1 MKQKGKLL
9 TCILCVMLGICCVL
23 GFSSCKK
30 DCKSGHTWGEWSV
43 TKAATCVEEGE
54 RVHTCTKCKTAETE
68 KIGALGHDWAEATC
82 VAPKTCKRCSATE
95 GEPLAHTFD
104 KEVANEST
112 LKSAATCTAKAVY
125 YKTCACG
132 AKSET
137 ETFEYGEPLAHTFD
151 QEVANEKT
159 LKSAGSCDTKPVYY
173 RSCKCGAVDT
183 NADNTFEGVANGHA
197 FEKKSETQAT
207 CTEPGKTVYRCK
219 SCGTEETRVS
229 GSALGHKWVAATCTT
244 AEYCSVCKKEGV
256 PALGHTWEYSAE
268 ESIEA
273 TCYAVG
279 KDVTKCSVC
288 GETHTDVVPK
298 TAHNFGELTPTNET
312 PSMGTADVC
321 HVVYI
326 HTCQNDGCG
335 FSEKK
340 EVEVSEHN
348 FSKQI
353 TTAAT
358 CSQNGQM
365 TYTCNQCGFVKT
377 EAYAD
382 ATAHN
387 YVTNAAG
394 TQNECDICHAVQLLA
409 SGESAEVKA
418 ADLKNAGSIRLDN
431 ASISLS
437 DEAKGVLEG
446 KDNVNVGA
454 APLSGSDLDKA
465 LAALGTNYEGSQP
478 TVYNFTMSSGGTAI
492 TEFGGKVT
500 VRIPYTLSEGEDPNE
515 IVVAYINGDKVEEV
529 LARYDSG
536 FAIFETEHFSY
547 YTVTRMTPAQRCA
560 KFGHVNRT
568 VTQEPNCTTPGYT
581 ISVCVR
587 CGETTKNE
595 KKEALGHDYEVTE
608 VKATCTVNG
617 KKTYKCKR
625 CNDEFNMTL
634 FAEGHDWTETAKVEA
649 TCKNPGSATYK
660 CDKCS
665 EEFTV
670 TEPQKD
676 HAVKST
682 VVLPTCTQRGYTEIA
697 CVMCDY
703 KSIIDYKDALGHSE
717 KTKVFLPTCTE
728 EGYTLVYCERCN
740 AELNKKDIVAAK
752 GHTMVNG
759 VCSVCGEGCEH
770 NYVKGNV
777 VAATCTE
784 NGYTVYTCS
793 KCNTSYNGDEVKAL
807 GHKFNVEK
815 CERCG
820 IANPELTDYY
830 ANMLRS
836 VKDAMNLKIRL
847 EGLKIDLTSK
857 FEIARK
863 DNGQIVYTESDDTPD
878 FLKQV
883 GVNELALSIADNG
896 EISGYASIDIL
907 QEGTEY
913 KAKAV
918 IKDGFVYVIAENPD
932 GNEVSFAVAG
942 RMSIDSVLSEM
953 FHNMPKDVTY
963 ETIKN
968 ALVWVNTDLNAV
980 LDNLLT
986 SNKTAVGSAMASLIP
1001 YVFERTETDSGY
1013 TYTLDVSKL
1022 KKAVD
1027 EFTSDDLTISKAIDK
1042 VLGNGTFDNAALFI
1056 PVLLDKKPA
1065 EAIGLIKK
1073 LGIDREQICSAVDS
1087 VYFILTGE
1095 KLDSSAYIDNALEQ
1109 FKDMT
1114 VAEVIAAASGSEG
1127 ATAEDVKTM
1136 VSTNIKMMRE
1146 TALVDLL
1153 FSFDKNAERDENGN
1167 VKPEYKKAM
1176 LDGVKK
1182 SIDGLAEMM
1191 KTASVSFSTN
1201 KDGFVKNIVVELKEF
1216 DYSNKFGG
1224 NIEENRPSEELD
1236 SEIARPITDT
1246 KNTHKSMLSG
1256 KLTIELGAT
1265 YDDSEY
1271 ASLIEQING
1280 EIPSFGNNNVV
1291 TINEEDYKSEPD
1303 ESTGVIETERKDK
1316 TLIYIDADG
1325 KIFKMTT
1332 EGRYVYREYSP
1343 YYGKGSKRYAYF
1355 VETETI
1361 YSIVYNT
1368 SSDAILAYTSTA
1380 CGNSKMYTIDG
1391 EYVVKGSTKRTLLK
1405 YRMANDG
1412 SWILESSKVLSNRK
1426 NLDNEWQFKNR
1437 IPTRFYFDSETKTFS
1452 LNGGHAYELDETK
1465 SDVRCGGKE
1474 VYVCRNC
1481 KHEMVKKIE
1490 HLSDKNGKEYEKE
1503 YKKLLEGDEYSCQDG
1518 VKVIERC
1525 PDCKAVVEERI
1536 MRGHP
1541 YEHNGESWQFGSG
1554 NKFIHYEY
1562 ELNGKTCR
1570 DGITRREICDIC
1582 GKVVGINRDYG
1593 KYHKTCEVVERYHLT
1608 DYGSKCGGYLT
1619 VYACPCGERCE
1630 YVFERGDDRYVCE
1643 IGHNENPIGCWI
1655 TDENILKNIVEGR
1668 QYNLIDG
1675 SYHFDNSYFVLT
1687 CAVTDSEVPGQ
1698 EGPCGFKIRVA
1709 KYWLKEEGTC
1719 IVKMHTVLQL
1729 GYNET
1734 DGTYKKQVE
1743 FVSGEKVYHSLKALT
1758 DGDKNEGYE
1767 WKCSLCGSYMKTERV
1782 EKDNGYIQTSTWV
1795 NNIDLND
1802 LPKKSVY
1809 EFSSEFVNGEST
1821 NKGNN
1826 TRTYFD
1832 GTTTVETSIDKYDCN
1847 NNQIF
1852 YRWEF
1857 RYRDGRT
1864 EWRQEETVTETYTDT
1879 DSFGK
1884 AVEATRIS
1892 RINSDSNGR
1901 YDVTEY
1907 AYADYRKVLNLAEG
1921 VEYDGFE
1928 YYRLR
1933 YYDYVGDDG
1942 RKGSM
1947 RPWALDY
1954 YFENVNVGKDYLIYC
1969 KTVNGDSFIK
1979 YTFVYNEKPCTFT
1992 ITVSTEN
1999 GEMSYYDY
2007 KKADALEEL
2016 LMRSGCKT
2024 YEEVVERYK
2033 ERYGV
2038 DDPTEEDVYRFFD
2051 VKLPSENSVYN
2062 LCGTHHFYKLD
2073 QNRSVE
2079 PTCTQYGKAVYVC
2092 VVCGDEVVVDAESGI
2107 YLENYD
2113 LYPHGHNWTYVSE
2126 NLYRCDRCGL
2136 ENRNGAD
2143 GDVIFEDL
2151 TEKYG
2156 DGSEYVIG
2164 FHDRANEGFT
2174 VYVSLI
2180 KKNVAEG
2187 EDNELITD
2195 YKVSYDYDG
2204 KAVLKVNKAAIK
2216 EIAAGY
2222 GLADGEYDVRVTFV
2236 PKNEGKDLD
2245 YAITLTDNS
2254 SESVSEEQWRAAFAT
2269 EKFENYSMERTK
2281 DYTNR
2286 EPSVETIKIKF
2297 VENGLLVISLSN
2309 NIIMYHDEEESATM
2323 KAYYAQ
2329 FYSVLL
2335 EKYSDFTFDK
2345 TENAYIATVDITL
2358 TETSLFTTVT
2368 TIKKVVID
2376 EGGNVTSIV
2385 CDYVESLA
2393 DDVTSSGNI
2402 IMKLTDYGTTVIT
2415 AEEIEAAQ
2423 KANV

>member
-68 KIGALGHDWAEATC
+68 KIVALGHDWAEATC
-82 VAPKTCKRCSATE
+82 VTPKTCKRCSATE

-183 NADNTFEGVANGHA
+183 NADNTFEGVANGHE

-207 CTEPGKTVYRCK
+207 CTEPGKAVYRCK

-256 PALGHTWEYSAE
+256 PALGHTWEYNAD

-273 TCYAVG
+273 TCYAEG

-288 GETHTDVVPK
+288 GETHTDVVSK
-298 TAHNFGELTPTNET
+298 TPHNFGELTPTNET

-358 CSQNGQM
+358 CSQNGQI
-365 TYTCNQCGFVKT
+365 TYTCKQCGFVKT

-454 APLSGSDLDKA
+454 APLSGSDLDEA

-587 CGETTKNE
+587 CGETTRNE

-634 FAEGHDWTETAKVEA
+634 FAEGHNWTETAKVEA
-649 TCKNPGSATYK
+649 TCKNPGSASYK

-665 EEFTV
+665 AEYTV

-770 NYVKGNV
+770 NYVKGKV

-847 EGLKIDLTSK
+847 EGLKVDLTSK

-863 DNGQIVYTESDDTPD
+863 DNGQIVYTESDNTPD

-918 IKDGFVYVIAENPD
+918 IKDGFVYIIAENPD
-932 GNEVSFAVAG
+932 GNEVSFSVAG
-942 RMSIDSVLSEM
+942 RMSLDSVFSDM
-953 FHNMPKDVTY
+953 FRNTPIDLTY
-963 ETIKN
+963 EKLKN

-1056 PVLLDKKPA
+1056 PVLLDKTPA

-1109 FKDMT
+1109 FKDKT

-1224 NIEENRPSEELD
+1224 SIEEDRPAEELD

-1246 KNTHKSMLSG
+1246 KNTHKSKLGG
-1256 KLTIELGAT
+1256 KLTIELGVT

-1316 TLIYIDADG
+1316 TLIHIDADG

-1332 EGRYVYREYSP
+1332 EGKYVYRRENSS

-1355 VETETI
+1355 VETEMI

-1412 SWILESSKVLSNRK
+1412 SWVLELSKVLSNRK
-1426 NLDNEWQFKNR
+1426 YLEDERQFKNR

-1465 SDVRCGGKE
+1465 SDVRCGGK
-1474 VYVCRNC
+1474 YVFVCKNC
-1481 KHEMVKKIE
+1481 KHEMVKPIQ
-1490 HLSDKNGKEYEKE
+1490 HVNDEYEVE

-1643 IGHNENPIGCWI
+1643 IGHNENPIECWI

-1675 SYHFDNSYFVLT
+1675 SYHFDNSYFVLI

-1826 TRTYFD
+1826 IRTYFD

-1864 EWRQEETVTETYTDT
+1864 KWRQEETVTETYTDT
-1879 DSFGK
+1879 DSFGR

-1928 YYRLR
+1928 YYRLC

-1999 GEMSYYDY
+1999 GEMSYYEY

-2092 VVCGDEVVVDAESGI
+2092 VVCGDEVVVDADSGI
-2107 YLENYD
+2107 YLENYN
-2113 LYPHGHNWTYVSE
+2113 LYPHGHSWDYVSE

-2156 DGSEYVIG
+2156 NGSEYVIG
-2164 FHDRANEGFT
+2164 FYDRANEGFT

-2204 KAVLKVNKAAIK
+2204 KAVLKVNKAAIE

-2254 SESVSEEQWRAAFAT
+2254 SESVSEEQWRAAFAA